1 MPDLGRRWERPPR
14 NLNSTIWF
22 SNLKM
27 LWQKTF
33 DFLVRVIDKWVGLV
47 GEKLIELLTY
57 VNVLF

>member
-1 MPDLGRRWERPPR
+1 
-14 NLNSTIWF
+14 
-22 SNLKM
+22 M

-33 DFLVRVIDKWVGLV
+33 NFLVWVIDKWVGLV

>member
-1 MPDLGRRWERPPR
+1 
-14 NLNSTIWF
+14 
-22 SNLKM
+22 M